1 MPGGARVALRGGDAR
16 LRHRH
21 HHVGVDHRLSRELLA
36 HALARRVH
44 ALAVEVGV
52 GPGEVDELEEAELGV
67 GLGEALAVV
76 QTRRV
81 DHDHLAGLDLAHE
94 VGADDVEGCGLAG
107 QHPAALDATE
117 DERPEPVRIAH
128 ADEVGLVHHHERE
141 AALELRQHVRQR
153 PLELLAVAAG
163 LGLVLVAD
171 ELGDERGVGGG
182 VEADRAVAGREA
194 GEHAEALGEV
204 ERVGEV
210 AVVAER
216 EAGVADRPVDRL
228 RVAPAARAG
237 GAVAHVAD
245 GEVAL
250 ERGDAALVEHLGDE
264 THVLR
269 HGDGLA
275 VAHRDAGRLLAP
287 VLERIEAQI
296 REVGDVLAG
305 RVHAEHAAGVADRG
319 VVHGHVHAVIVPYTG
334 SSTPTPAPL
343 FRFPPRTSRT

>member
-1 MPGGARVALRGGDAR
+1 MPDCAREALRGGDAG
-16 LRHRH
+16 LGDRH
-21 HHVGVDHRLSRELLA
+21 HHVGFDHRLTGECLA

-52 GPGEVDELEEAELGV
+52 GPGEVDELEEAELGI
-67 GLGEALAVV
+67 GFGEALAVV
-76 QTRRV
+76 QARRV
-81 DHDHLAGLDLAHE
+81 DDDHLAGLDLAHE
-94 VGADDVEGCGLAG
+94 VGADDVERCGLAG
-107 QHPAALDATE
+107 EHPATLDATE
-117 DERPEPVRIAH
+117 DQRPEPVGVAH

-141 AALELRQHVRQR
+141 AALELRQHVGQR

-163 LGLVLVAD
+163 LRLVLVAD

-194 GEHAEALGEV
+194 REHAEALGEL

-210 AVVAER
+210 AVVPER

-228 RVAPAARAG
+228 RVAPAARSG
-237 GAVAHVAD
+237 GAVAHVTD
-245 GEVAL
+245 GEVTL

-264 THVLR
+264 SHVLR

-296 REVGDVLAG
+296 GEMGDVLAG

-319 VVHGHVHAVIVPYTG
+319 VVHGHVHAVILPYTG
-334 SSTPTPAPL
+334 RPTPTPPTS
-343 FRFPPRTSRT
+343 FRTSRS